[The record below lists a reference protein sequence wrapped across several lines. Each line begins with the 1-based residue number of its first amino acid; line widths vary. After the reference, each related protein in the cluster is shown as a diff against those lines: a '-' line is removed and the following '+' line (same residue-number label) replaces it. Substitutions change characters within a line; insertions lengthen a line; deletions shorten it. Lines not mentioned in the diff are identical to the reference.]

1 VQAHRGSG
9 CPRTRAP
16 ASFACQRLVA
26 SRLGPLPESAP
37 PHQHVLPRP
46 TPPHLQ
52 RFAWNEAKYPSRRP
66 LKDIVSSIMETVQ
79 KLDDDL
85 KVGGL
90 E

>member
-1 VQAHRGSG
+1 MRPS
-9 CPRTRAP
+9 P
-16 ASFACQRLVA
+16 
-26 SRLGPLPESAP
+26 SARP
-37 PHQHVLPRP
+37 TSP
-46 TPPHLQ
+46 TPPHPQ